1 VELFLDLYGF
11 LSVVLHAAELMA
23 RSVLLGSI
31 AFLAFLAVPL
41 AGRLPTGEGAMLLAC
56 ARRAI
61 LWGGGLTLGTVVFS
75 SGLGAVALVG
85 TLDLGAGQAA
95 GAGFVLSALGVM
107 ACAVVA
113 LVLVRGAARA
123 LPLLVVGLV
132 LLVCALAGSHA
143 MARTEDRLPM
153 LAATFIATIFD
164 PLFFVMTASRRPPR
178 DVEEKSPAHPAGEP
192 PAAPAMAAPT
202 AAEKPQ

>member
-1 VELFLDLYGF
+1 MDLFLDLYGF

-41 AGRLPTGEGAMLLAC
+41 AGRLAPAEGAMLLAC

-61 LWGGGLTLGTVVFS
+61 LWGGWRTLGTVLFS

-85 TLDLGAGQAA
+85 TLGLGAGQAA

-113 LVLVRGAARA
+113 RVVWVLIQDRIGIRRHSGWCRVSGRSRHCSRSERA
-123 LPLLVVGLV
+123 LSSTTSSSSASRAQTAA
-132 LLVCALAGSHA
+132 ALALAEQAGGDRSRL
-143 MARTEDRLPM
+143 ARVIRTVILHY
-153 LAATFIATIFD
+153 LCT
-164 PLFFVMTASRRPPR
+164 
-178 DVEEKSPAHPAGEP
+178 
-192 PAAPAMAAPT
+192 
-202 AAEKPQ
+202 